1 MYRPMKR
8 YPLAKWEM
16 GGGQDLTMLD
26 PEIYSDDYHA
36 LGKNLGTIG
45 DFLE

>member
-1 MYRPMKR
+1 MYRRMKR

-16 GGGQDLTMLD
+16 GGGLYLTMLD
-26 PEIYSDDYHA
+26 PVIYSDDYHG
-36 LGKNLGTIG
+36 LGKHLGTIG